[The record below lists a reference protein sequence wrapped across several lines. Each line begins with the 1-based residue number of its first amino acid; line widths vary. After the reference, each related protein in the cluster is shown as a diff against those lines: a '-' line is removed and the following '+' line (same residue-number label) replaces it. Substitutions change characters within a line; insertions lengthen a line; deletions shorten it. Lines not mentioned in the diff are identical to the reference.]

1 MWRGGPFATMTADG
15 FRLCKE
21 RTKMHARIIK
31 LSASVLALLIVA
43 GCAEPDVSFKKDVMP
58 ILQER
63 CVSCHKPGGA
73 GYVSSGLSMESY
85 DNLMKG
91 TKFGPVII
99 PGYSFSSTLQILVEH
114 KADSSINMP
123 KQQPRLPQDQVE
135 LIGKWINQGAKNN

>member
-1 MWRGGPFATMTADG
+1 MHVRKIMWPVS
-15 FRLCKE
+15 L
-21 RTKMHARIIK
+21 
-31 LSASVLALLIVA
+31 LALVIVA
-43 GCAEPDVSFKKDVMP
+43 GCAEQEISFKKDVMP

-63 CVSCHKPGGA
+63 CVSCHKPGGS
-73 GYVSSGLSMESY
+73 GYIASGLSMESY

-123 KQQPRLPQDQVE
+123 KQLPRLPQEQVE

>member
-1 MWRGGPFATMTADG
+1 
-15 FRLCKE
+15 
-21 RTKMHARIIK
+21 MHARTIIQA
-31 LSASVLALLIVA
+31 ASVLALFIVA
-43 GCAEPDVSFKKDVMP
+43 GCGEQEVSFKKEVMP
-58 ILQER
+58 ILQAR
-63 CVSCHKPGGA
+63 CVSCHKPGGT
-73 GYVSSGLSMESY
+73 GYIASGLSMESY

-123 KQQPRLPQDQVE
+123 KQNPKLPQDQVE

>member
-1 MWRGGPFATMTADG
+1 
-15 FRLCKE
+15 
-21 RTKMHARIIK
+21 MHARAIIRA
-31 LSASVLALLIVA
+31 ASVVTLMIVA
-43 GCAEPDVSFKKDVMP
+43 GCGERQVSFKQDVMP

-63 CVSCHKPGGA
+63 CVSCHKVGGS
-73 GYVSSGLSMESY
+73 GYNASGLSMESY

-123 KQQPRLPQDQVE
+123 KQLPRLPQDQVE

>member
-1 MWRGGPFATMTADG
+1 MYA
-15 FRLCKE
+15 
-21 RTKMHARIIK
+21 RTIIHA
-31 LSASVLALLIVA
+31 ASVVTLLMVA
-43 GCAEPDVSFKKDVMP
+43 GCGEQEVSFKKDVMP

-63 CVSCHKPGGA
+63 CISCHKPGGS
-73 GYVSSGLSMESY
+73 GYIASGLSMETY

-123 KQQPRLPQDQVE
+123 KQLPRLPQDQVE

>member
-1 MWRGGPFATMTADG
+1 MHV
-15 FRLCKE
+15 
-21 RTKMHARIIK
+21 RTIIQT
-31 LSASVLALLIVA
+31 ASVLAVLIVA
-43 GCAEPDVSFKKDVMP
+43 GCGEQEVSFKKDIKP

-63 CVSCHKPGGA
+63 CVPCHKPGGA
-73 GYVSSGLSMESY
+73 GYVASGLSMESY

-123 KQQPRLPQDQVE
+123 KQLPRLPQEQVE